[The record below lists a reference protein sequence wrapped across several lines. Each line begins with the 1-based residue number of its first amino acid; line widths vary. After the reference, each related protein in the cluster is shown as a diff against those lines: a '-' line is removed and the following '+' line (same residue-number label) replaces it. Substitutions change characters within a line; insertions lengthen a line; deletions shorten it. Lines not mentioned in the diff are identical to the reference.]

1 MSMSKLCLYLSS
13 LTAPIVLWLGWSV
26 WPELVSP
33 PHLRY
38 LCGVFVLLCIVSGS
52 FISQSAA
59 LLRHPSLTCHE
70 QDRLFDKVDSSQ
82 HRAFRTLILSV
93 FYAAAAWCI
102 GSIPVDAD
110 SPLPA
115 LAIGL
120 LLVGALSE
128 LVVIGGWL
136 RDIKDFVA
144 EVKLRDARRTP
155 AGL

>member
-1 MSMSKLCLYLSS
+1 MSMSKLFLYCAS

-33 PHLRY
+33 PYLRY
-38 LCGVFVLLCIVSGS
+38 LSGVFVLLYIVSAS

-59 LLRHPSLTCHE
+59 MLRHPSLTCHE
-70 QDRLFDKVDSSQ
+70 QDRLFLKVDSAQ

-93 FYAAAAWCI
+93 FYAAATWCI
-102 GSIPVDAD
+102 GSIPVGAD

-128 LVVIGGWL
+128 LVVIGGWR
-136 RDIKDFVA
+136 RDIKDFAA